1 MTVNTTPRN
10 LDAAVIGGG
19 FYGLRMAL
27 FLREELGV
35 PNVRV
40 FEREATVMRRASFCN
55 QARVHNGYHYPRSIL
70 TAYRS
75 RVNFPRFIRE
85 YAPAIVD
92 DFDHYYAIARVHSKV
107 NARQFEIFCAR
118 IGASVERAPKHV
130 AALFHPGRVENS
142 YVVHE
147 PALDARIL
155 RDLVMQKIE
164 DVGGIEIGTSDAVE
178 GIAGLPDRHVL
189 IHAASGDY
197 RAERVV
203 GSTYSQSN
211 VLHRASGLD
220 PIPLQHEVS
229 EMALVTVPEV
239 LRHAGI
245 TVMDGPFFSLMPFPS
260 RGLHTLSHV
269 RFTPQYRWRDSG
281 PDSSDPQR
289 VLEAS
294 GAGSGF
300 PAMRAD
306 AMRYVPVLGSMTHVD
321 SMKEIK
327 TVLASSDRD
336 DSRPIL
342 FRPDHGIPNYT
353 CVMGGKLDNIY
364 DALSELELSDAA

>member
-1 MTVNTTPRN
+1 MTASMTPREV
-10 LDAAVIGGG
+10 DAAVIGGG
-19 FYGLRMAL
+19 FYGLRVAL
-27 FLREELGV
+27 FLREELKV
-35 PNVRV
+35 PSVRV
-40 FEREATVMRRASFCN
+40 FERESTVMERASFIN

-75 RVNFPRFIRE
+75 RVNFPRFVNE
-85 YAPAIVD
+85 YGAAIVG
-92 DFDHYYAIARVHSKV
+92 DFDHFYAIARVHSKV

-118 IGASVERAPKHV
+118 IGAYIERAPKNI
-130 AALFHPGRVENS
+130 AALFDPARVESS

-147 PALDARIL
+147 PALDSRIL
-155 RDLVMQKIE
+155 RDLVLQKIE
-164 DVGGIEIGTSDAVE
+164 DVGGIEIGISDPVE
-178 GIAGLPDRHVL
+178 SIAGLPYRHIL

-197 RAERVV
+197 RAGRVV

-211 VLHRASGLD
+211 MLHRASGLE

-229 EMALVTVPEV
+229 EMALVTVPEA
-239 LRHAGI
+239 LRHTGI
-245 TVMDGPFFSLMPFPS
+245 TIMDGPFFSLMPFPS

-281 PDSSDPQR
+281 DDISNPQQ
-289 VLEAS
+289 VLDAS
-294 GAGSGF
+294 RSKSGF

-306 AMRYVPVLGSMTHVD
+306 AMRYVPSLGSMTQVD

-342 FRPDHGIPNYT
+342 FRTDHGIPNYT

-364 DALSELELSDAA
+364 DALSELGLSNAA